1 MEIMEEIETMVA
13 SNKMEQ
19 NLMIVMPV
27 GLIGV
32 IKMMSPDF
40 GDNYATAA
48 GVIATTLGIVCF
60 VAAYYVGRKI
70 LDIKL

>member
-1 MEIMEEIETMVA
+1 
-13 SNKMEQ
+13 
-19 NLMIVMPV
+19 MIVMPV